1 MIGNVLINGQMYDWA
16 SIELGIAGMPIVSFT
31 SIDYEDSQDVKK
43 VFGRGR
49 RAVGYAKGNLEASGK
64 CSLHREAFEI
74 LERAVPQIAQALG
87 VRNAQTLYDLPPVPV
102 TVTYANR
109 DKPTIKD
116 VLKNVKFKSRK
127 AAMSQNDEAA
137 EVEMDLEI
145 DEIAWNGRSTKS

>member
-1 MIGNVLINGQMYDWA
+1 MIPNVLINGQMYDWA

-49 RAVGYAKGNLEASGK
+49 KAVGYAKGNLESSGK

-74 LERAVPQIAQALG
+74 LEAAVPLLALALG
-87 VRNAQTLYDLPPVPV
+87 VPGAMTLYDLPPVPV
-102 TVTYANR
+102 TVTYGNR

-116 VLKNVKFKSRK
+116 VLKGVKFKSK
-127 AAMSQNDEAA
+127 KSSMSQNDEAA